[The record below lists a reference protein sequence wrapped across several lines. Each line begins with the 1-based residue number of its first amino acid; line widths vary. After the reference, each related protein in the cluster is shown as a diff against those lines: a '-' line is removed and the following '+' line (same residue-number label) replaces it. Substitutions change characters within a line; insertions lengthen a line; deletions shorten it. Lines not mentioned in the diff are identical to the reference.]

1 MLSCGYLSKLFISA
15 TIVSAASLAFA
26 VRAADVE
33 SLPDVAAP
41 EEQEILQCQSDL
53 RAFEDELAQAGFGV
67 LAPGGYVGGYAGYK
81 PGYGLIGTPR
91 QQMQVLRDAAGVYAL
106 AGDEKACQ
114 MVLASMREINEAH
127 DELVGFETDDP
138 EARTA
143 WRRAHLAKAV
153 PVTEMDRLMRADVI
167 IGVELR
173 TADDTMLGE
182 IKDVLL
188 DPQRQT
194 IAYVLASRGGFWGLG
209 EELIAVR
216 WTDLRA
222 TDDHEIYVLDASSE
236 AFAAA
241 PKVERQNFAESFG
254 EDWRNRLDQYWDGVV
269 ATP

>member
-1 MLSCGYLSKLFISA
+1 MRPIKLFLS
-15 TIVSAASLAFA
+15 TMIVSVASLPFA

-33 SLPDVAAP
+33 ALPDATVS
-41 EEQEILQCQSDL
+41 EGQEILQCQNDL
-53 RAFEDELAQAGFGV
+53 LAFEDELARTGFGV
-67 LAPGGYVGGYAGYK
+67 LAPGGYIGGYAGYK
-81 PGYGLIGTPR
+81 TGYGLIGTPR

-114 MVLASMREINEAH
+114 MVLASMRKIYEAH
-127 DELVGFETDDP
+127 DEPVGSETENP

-153 PVTEMDRLMRADVI
+153 PVTEMGRLMRADVVI
-167 IGVELR
+167 DADLR

-182 IKDVLL
+182 IKDVIL

-194 IAYVLASRGGFWGLG
+194 IAYVLASRGGFLGLG

-222 TDDHEIYVLDASSE
+222 TEDHEIYVLDVSPE
-236 AFAAA
+236 AFMAA
-241 PKVERQNFAESFG
+241 PKVERQNFAASFDEG
-254 EDWRNRLDQYWDGVV
+254 WRHRLDQYWAGVV